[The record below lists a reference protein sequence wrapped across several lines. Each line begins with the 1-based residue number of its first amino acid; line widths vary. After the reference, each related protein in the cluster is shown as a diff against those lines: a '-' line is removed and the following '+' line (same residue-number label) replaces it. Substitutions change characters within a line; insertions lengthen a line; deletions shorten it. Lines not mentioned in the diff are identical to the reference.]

1 MTNQKNIGTRSRSRR
16 SKIGASIAEFGAAFY
31 AFCIAIML
39 PTINCLSF
47 AIAYSYSF
55 LCANGTA
62 DHVAQA
68 ISPNRAFKILD
79 ESSANL
85 SSDPLA
91 QLFKIKAADQP
102 FKLALVK
109 TNSRGE
115 NLVVASNIKDIK
127 KLLNSDENTTLV
139 QYEVTSSF
147 THQPLLELG
156 AIPIINQIPLI
167 GKESTL
173 SFKMLRHPEHLS
185 EEALRTL

>member
-1 MTNQKNIGTRSRSRR
+1 MTTTKNSQTRNRNRR
-16 SKIGASIAEFGAAFY
+16 SKTGASIAEFGAAFY

-68 ISPNRAFKILD
+68 ISPKRAFRILD
-79 ESSANL
+79 ESTVNL
-85 SSDPLA
+85 NSDPLA
-91 QLFKIKAADQP
+91 HLFKIKASEQP

-115 NLVVASNIKDIK
+115 SLVVANNIKDIK
-127 KLLNSDENTTLV
+127 KLLNTDENANLI

-185 EEALRTL
+185 EDSL